1 MTLRPPHNSSSAS
14 RHNRIKTPPQ
24 GGLFPDTGGT
34 LLGSVERIRFRADDT
49 GYSVLVVQPD
59 GEYPPLVVVGYLSS
73 IQEGER
79 IEFEGEWKEHPRF
92 GRQFQATA
100 SKQIIPTTAEGIEK
114 FLASGTVKNIG
125 PALAKRIV
133 ARFGEESLEVIEN
146 EPRRLLEISGL
157 GEKKLTGMV
166 ESWQSQSEIK
176 EVMLFLQNHDVPL
189 HMAEKVYRAYG
200 SAAIQVLREDPYRLA
215 TDIFGVGFRTA
226 DRVAQKIGV
235 PTDSPRRCEAGAF
248 YVLNR
253 LGESDGHVYVPM
265 EELITQA
272 AEILEVSREQVAEAV
287 ESLRKSGRV
296 IVEDIGIQATGDA
309 PGAAAGQNAVYAQ
322 PYHAAETEVARR
334 LSALIK
340 APRDEARLEAA
351 LRGKGASGDTIKERL
366 SAVSKRAIEGGAA
379 TGEQARAIEGALAEK
394 VLVVTG
400 GPGTGKTTI
409 IKAVTRLYSDLGLQ
423 VILGAPT
430 GRAAKRLSEV
440 TGHEAATIHRLLEYT
455 WASGGFLRD
464 ASQPLVADA
473 VIIDEASMMD
483 IHLMAH
489 LLRAIPDAATFV
501 LVGDVDQL
509 PSVGP
514 GMVLNDVIESEA
526 LPIVKLM
533 EVFRQAKESLI
544 VENAHRV
551 NRGEMPFEPKGT
563 EDLRDYYFI
572 EENDAERCADI
583 LVELCRERIR
593 QRFNLDPIADV
604 QIITPMQ
611 RGTLGV
617 QKLNTRLQEVL
628 NPLGAGGSI
637 QSGGRSFRPGDKL
650 IQTRNNYEKNVF
662 NGDIGI
668 IVSVDP
674 SQGSIRVNFDPN
686 IIEYTQSALDEVVH
700 AYAVTIHKSQG
711 SEYPAVIIPLHT
723 QHYPM
728 LQRNLVYTALT
739 RAKKLAIFIGSK
751 RALAMAVKNAK
762 VRRRWSHLASRIRQ
776 NAGLSPRLPKAVE
789 EMESA
794 KSMDSAEAKI
804 VGAVAVD
811 AVDTATAVKTADTV
825 DAGETMPPPTVN
837 SEKVALLKE
846 KKDASNASWDERPP
860 DSVYE
865 AGAVEE
871 NFDENVDFGGDDSP
885 LPGGK
890 LTYHPIIDE

>member
-1 MTLRPPHNSSSAS
+1 MTRRPPNNSSNTP
-14 RHNRIKTPPQ
+14 RHNRMKTPTQ
-24 GGLFPDTGGT
+24 GGLFPDTEGT
-34 LLGSVERIRFRADDT
+34 LIGTVERIRFRADDT

-59 GEYPPLVVVGYLSS
+59 GDYSPLAVVGYLSS

-79 IEFEGEWKEHPRF
+79 VEFEGEWKEHPRF
-92 GRQFQATA
+92 GKQFQAIA
-100 SKQIIPTTAEGIEK
+100 SKPIIPTTAEGIEK

-133 ARFGEESLEVIEN
+133 TRFGAESLEVIEN
-146 EPRRLLEISGL
+146 EPRRLLEIQGL
-157 GEKKLTGMV
+157 GEKKLAGMV

-189 HMAEKVYRAYG
+189 HMAEKIFRAYG
-200 SAAIQVLREDPYRLA
+200 SAATQVLREDPYRLA
-215 TDIFGVGFRTA
+215 TDIYGVGFRTA
-226 DRVAQKIGV
+226 DRVAQKLGI
-235 PTDSPRRCEAGAF
+235 PADSPRRCEAGAV
-248 YVLNR
+248 YVLNH

-265 EELITQA
+265 EELLVRA
-272 AEILEVSREQVAEAV
+272 AKILEVSREQVAGAV
-287 ESLRKSGRV
+287 ESLRKGGGV
-296 IVEDIGIQATGDA
+296 IVEDIGIPAAGGA
-309 PGAAAGQNAVYAQ
+309 PGPAEEQSAVYAQ
-322 PYHAAETEVARR
+322 PYHAAECEVARR
-334 LSALIK
+334 LSALME

-351 LRGKGASGDTIKERL
+351 LQGKGANGGTVKERL
-366 SAVSKRAIEGGAA
+366 SAVSKRAIEGGDA

-409 IKAVTRLYSDLGLQ
+409 INAVTRLYNDLGLQ
-423 VILGAPT
+423 VLLGAPT

-440 TGHEAATIHRLLEYT
+440 TGHEAATIHRLLEYS
-455 WASGGFLRD
+455 WASGGFTRD
-464 ASQPLVADA
+464 ASEPLVADA

-483 IHLMAH
+483 IHLIAH
-489 LLRAIPDAATFV
+489 LLRAVPDAATFV

-514 GMVLNDVIESEA
+514 GTVLRDVIESEA
-526 LPIVKLM
+526 LPVVKLK
-533 EVFRQAKESLI
+533 EVFRQSKESLI

-551 NRGEMPFEPKGT
+551 NRGEMPFEPKGAD
-563 EDLRDYYFI
+563 ELRDYYFI

-593 QRFNLDPIADV
+593 QRFDLDPIADV
-604 QIITPMQ
+604 QIIAPMQ

-617 QKLNTRLQEVL
+617 QKLNARLQEVL
-628 NPLGAGGSI
+628 NPPGAGGSI

-662 NGDIGI
+662 NGDIGL

-674 SQGSIRVNFDPN
+674 SQGSIRVNFEPN
-686 IIEYTQSALDEVVH
+686 IVEYTRSALDEVIH

-751 RALAMAVKNAK
+751 KALAMAVKNAK
-762 VRRRWSHLASRIRQ
+762 VRRRWSHLAGRIRQ
-776 NAGLSPRLPKAVE
+776 NAGLAPRPLKAGE
-789 EMESA
+789 ERESS
-794 KSMDSAEAKI
+794 KSMDSLEAVETVISPARDAE
-804 VGAVAVD
+804 
-811 AVDTATAVKTADTV
+811 KTD
-825 DAGETMPPPTVN
+825 ESN
-837 SEKVALLKE
+837 S
-846 KKDASNASWDERPP
+846 SWDERPP

-865 AGAVEE
+865 AGAGEE
-871 NFDENVDFGGDDSP
+871 DFGEEDPP
-885 LPGGK
+885 LPRGE
-890 LTYHPIIDE
+890 LTYHPVDDD

>member
-1 MTLRPPHNSSSAS
+1 MTRRPPNNSSSAS
-14 RHNRIKTPPQ
+14 RHNRMKTPSQ
-24 GGLFPDTGGT
+24 SGLFPDTGGT
-34 LLGSVERIRFRADDT
+34 LVGSVERIRFRADDT

-59 GEYPPLVVVGYLSS
+59 GEYPPLAVVGYLSS

-92 GRQFQATA
+92 GRQFQAIA
-100 SKQIIPTTAEGIEK
+100 SKHIIPTTAEGIEK

-133 ARFGEESLEVIEN
+133 ARFGEESLEVIES
-146 EPRRLLEISGL
+146 EPRRLLEIPGL
-157 GEKKLTGMV
+157 GEKKLTGMI

-215 TDIFGVGFRTA
+215 TDIYGVGFRTA
-226 DRVAQKIGV
+226 DRVAQKIGI
-235 PTDSPRRCEAGAF
+235 PADSPRRCEAGAV

-265 EELITQA
+265 EELLVRA

-287 ESLRKSGRV
+287 ESLRKSGEV
-296 IVEDIGIQATGDA
+296 IVEDIGIPAASET
-309 PGAAAGQNAVYAQ
+309 PGAAGQYAVYTQ

-334 LSALIK
+334 LSALIT
-340 APRDEARLEAA
+340 APRDKARLEAA

-409 IKAVTRLYSDLGLQ
+409 IQAVTRLYSDLGLQ
-423 VILGAPT
+423 VLLGAPT

-455 WASGGFLRD
+455 WASGGFTRD

-483 IHLMAH
+483 IHLIAH
-489 LLRAIPDAATFV
+489 LLRAVPDAATFV

-514 GMVLNDVIESEA
+514 GTVLRDVIESEA
-526 LPIVKLM
+526 LPVVKLR

-551 NRGEMPFEPKGT
+551 NRGEMPFEPKGA
-563 EDLRDYYFI
+563 EELRDYYFI

-583 LVELCRERIR
+583 LVELCRDRIR
-593 QRFNLDPIADV
+593 QRFDLDPIADV
-604 QIITPMQ
+604 QIIAPMQ

-617 QKLNTRLQEVL
+617 QKLNARLQEVL
-628 NPLGAGGSI
+628 NPPGAGGSI
-637 QSGGRSFRPGDKL
+637 QSGGRAFRPGDKL

-739 RAKKLAIFIGSK
+739 RARKLAIFIGSK
-751 RALAMAVKNAK
+751 RALAMAVKNAQ

-776 NAGLSPRLPKAVE
+776 NAGLAPRQPE
-789 EMESA
+789 ETESA
-794 KSMDSAEAKI
+794 NS
-804 VGAVAVD
+804 VD
-811 AVDTATAVKTADTV
+811 AV
-825 DAGETMPPPTVN
+825 ETMPPPAVDA
-837 SEKVALLKE
+837 EKKDGVKE
-846 KKDASNASWDERPP
+846 KKDESNSSWDERPP

-865 AGAVEE
+865 AGAVEQ
-871 NFDENVDFGGDDSP
+871 DFGEDDYP
-885 LPGGK
+885 PPGGE
-890 LTYHPIIDE
+890 LTYHPVDDG